1 MAKVKLGSVCTIV
14 SGSTP
19 KSSCPEYWGG
29 SIKWVTPAEISDE
42 THYIEDTERHITEE
56 GMRSCHLRMM
66 PLGTVLLSS
75 RAPIGKTAIT
85 KSPMCC
91 NQGFKNLICS
101 NSISNEYLYHFLNTK
116 TDELKSIGR
125 GATFKEISKKQV
137 ESITIDLPA
146 LDEQDRRTT
155 VLNQIEGLLK
165 RGHDSMNR
173 IDDLVKSR
181 FIEMFDS
188 EKFELVKLGDYCERV
203 TKGATP
209 TTLGYRYQDN
219 GINFIKV
226 ESLAEDG
233 SIIADKVAHISDE
246 CNDAMR
252 RSQLRTG
259 DIVFSIAGAIGRTA
273 IIPDSVLPANTN
285 QALAIIRLRN
295 PLAFDRIFLR
305 YALISSDVTRS
316 ISSSKRG
323 IAQVNLSLT
332 DIKNLRVP
340 LPPLALQQE
349 FANFVSQVDKLRFGA
364 CYAMYLLCAALT
376 LLWSTM
382 AYMSVVSIFAWPKSR
397 CTCSMGMPLSIA
409 FVASVRRNLCG

>member
-1 MAKVKLGSVCTIV
+1 MPSKRKP
-14 SGSTP
+14 ST
-19 KSSCPEYWGG
+19 
-29 SIKWVTPAEISDE
+29 
-42 THYIEDTERHITEE
+42 
-56 GMRSCHLRMM
+56 
-66 PLGTVLLSS
+66 LLSIP
-75 RAPIGKTAIT
+75 RAT
-85 KSPMCC
+85 
-91 NQGFKNLICS
+91 
-101 NSISNEYLYHFLNTK
+101 
-116 TDELKSIGR
+116 
-125 GATFKEISKKQV
+125 
-137 ESITIDLPA
+137 
-146 LDEQDRRTT
+146 
-155 VLNQIEGLLK
+155 
-165 RGHDSMNR
+165 
-173 IDDLVKSR
+173 VKSR

-188 EKFELVKLGDYCERV
+188 EKFELAKLGDYCERV

-209 TTLGYRYQDN
+209 TTLGYHYQDN

-226 ESLAEDG
+226 ESLAENG
-233 SIIADKVAHISDE
+233 SIVADKVAHISDE
-246 CNDAMR
+246 CNEAMR
-252 RSQLRTG
+252 RSQLRVG

-273 IIPDSVLPANTN
+273 IIPDSILPANTN
-285 QALAIIRLRN
+285 QALAIIRLRS

-349 FANFVSQVDKLRFGA
+349 FANFVSRVDKLRFEA
-364 CYAMYLLCAALT
+364 CYAMYFLCAAFT

-382 AYMSVVSIFAWPKSR
+382 AYMSVVSIFACPKSR

>member
-1 MAKVKLGSVCTIV
+1 MGKVKLGSVCTIV

-101 NSISNEYLYHFLNTK
+101 NSISNEYLYHFLNAK

-146 LDEQDRRTT
+146 LDEQDRRIT
-155 VLNQIEGLLK
+155 VLNQIESLLK
-165 RGHDSMNR
+165 RSHDSKNR

-181 FIEMFDS
+181 FVEMFGDLRENREGWPVEQFDS
-188 EKFELVKLGDYCERV
+188 FAIIDTHMITDLDSYAEKPHIGIDSIESISGRLS
-203 TKGATP
+203 
-209 TTLGYRYQDN
+209 GYRT
-219 GINFIKV
+219 V
-226 ESLAEDG
+226 AEDG
-233 SIIADKVAHISDE
+233 IVSGKYPFTNAHIIYSKIRPALNKVALPDFDGVCSADAYPILPVAEKCNRVYLAHVLRSDFFL
-246 CNDAMR
+246 DH
-252 RSQLRTG
+252 
-259 DIVFSIAGAIGRTA
+259 
-273 IIPDSVLPANTN
+273 VLPLSGRAQMPKVNKK
-285 QALAIIRLRN
+285 ALR
-295 PLAFDRIFLR
+295 AF
-305 YALISSDVTRS
+305 SM
-316 ISSSKRG
+316 
-323 IAQVNLSLT
+323 
-332 DIKNLRVP
+332 P
-340 LPPLALQQE
+340 LPPLTLQQE
-349 FANFVSQVDKLRFGA
+349 FADFVSQVDKLRFA
-364 CYAMYLLCAALT
+364 IQQQIDKLET
-376 LLWSTM
+376 LKNSLM
-382 AYMSVVSIFAWPKSR
+382 QEYFE
-397 CTCSMGMPLSIA
+397 
-409 FVASVRRNLCG
+409 

>member
-1 MAKVKLGSVCTIV
+1 MRVSVNWRTGQAGALR
-14 SGSTP
+14 SATFDAQARNKFSTRRR
-19 KSSCPEYWGG
+19 C
-29 SIKWVTPAEISDE
+29 
-42 THYIEDTERHITEE
+42 
-56 GMRSCHLRMM
+56 
-66 PLGTVLLSS
+66 GTTRIAFFAFVAGS
-75 RAPIGKTAIT
+75 RAKQFLRRGGLVRDHKT
-85 KSPMCC
+85 
-91 NQGFKNLICS
+91 N
-101 NSISNEYLYHFLNTK
+101 
-116 TDELKSIGR
+116 R
-125 GATFKEISKKQV
+125 
-137 ESITIDLPA
+137 
-146 LDEQDRRTT
+146 
-155 VLNQIEGLLK
+155 K
-165 RGHDSMNR
+165 RAASQF
-173 IDDLVKSR
+173 KSR

-349 FANFVSQVDKLRFGA
+349 FANFVSQVDKLRFA
-364 CYAMYLLCAALT
+364 TQQQIDKLET
-376 LLWSTM
+376 LK
-382 AYMSVVSIFAWPKSR
+382 KSL
-397 CTCSMGMPLSIA
+397 MQEY
-409 FVASVRRNLCG
+409 FE

>member
-1 MAKVKLGSVCTIV
+1 MGKVKLESICTIV

-19 KSSCPEYWGG
+19 KSSCPGYWGG
-29 SIKWVTPAEISDE
+29 SIKWVTPAEIGDE

-66 PLGTVLLSS
+66 PSGTVLLSS

-85 KSPMCC
+85 KSAMCC

-101 NSISNEYLYHFLNTK
+101 KSISNEYLYHFLNAK
-116 TDELKSIGR
+116 ADELKSMGR

-137 ESITIDLPA
+137 ESIVIDLPF
-146 LDEQDRRTT
+146 LSEQSQRAA
-155 VLNQIEGLLK
+155 VLNQIDALLK
-165 RGHDSMNR
+165 QSHDLERCTN
-173 IDDLVKSR
+173 DLVKSR
-181 FIEMFDS
+181 FVEMFDS
-188 EKFELVKLGDYCERV
+188 EKFELVKLGGYCERV

-209 TTLGYRYQDN
+209 TTLGYHYQDN

-226 ESLAEDG
+226 ESLAENG
-233 SIIADKVAHISDE
+233 SIVADKVAHISDE
-246 CNDAMR
+246 CNEAMR
-252 RSQLRTG
+252 RSQLRVG

-273 IIPDSVLPANTN
+273 IIPDSILPANTN
-285 QALAIIRLRN
+285 QALAIIRLRS

-349 FANFVSQVDKLRFGA
+349 FAAFVSQVDKLRFETQQQIEK
-364 CYAMYLLCAALT
+364 LET
-376 LLWSTM
+376 LK
-382 AYMSVVSIFAWPKSR
+382 KSL
-397 CTCSMGMPLSIA
+397 MQKYFG
-409 FVASVRRNLCG
+409 

>member
-181 FIEMFDS
+181 FVEMFDS

-349 FANFVSQVDKLRFGA
+349 FANFVSQVDKLRFA
-364 CYAMYLLCAALT
+364 TQQQIDKLET
-376 LLWSTM
+376 LK
-382 AYMSVVSIFAWPKSR
+382 KSL
-397 CTCSMGMPLSIA
+397 MQEY
-409 FVASVRRNLCG
+409 FE

>member
-1 MAKVKLGSVCTIV
+1 MGKVKLESICTIV

-19 KSSCPEYWGG
+19 KSSCPGYWGG
-29 SIKWVTPAEISDE
+29 SIKWVTPAEIGDE

-66 PLGTVLLSS
+66 PSGTVLLSS

-85 KSPMCC
+85 KSAMCC

-101 NSISNEYLYHFLNTK
+101 KSISNEYLYHFLNAK
-116 TDELKSIGR
+116 ADELKSMGR

-137 ESITIDLPA
+137 ESIVIDLPF
-146 LDEQDRRTT
+146 LSEQSQRAA
-155 VLNQIEGLLK
+155 VLNQIDALLK
-165 RGHDSMNR
+165 QSHDLER
-173 IDDLVKSR
+173 CTDDLVKSR
-181 FIEMFDS
+181 FVEMFDS
-188 EKFELVKLGDYCERV
+188 EKFELVKLGGYCERV

-209 TTLGYRYQDN
+209 TTLGYHYQDN

-226 ESLAEDG
+226 ESLAENG
-233 SIIADKVAHISDE
+233 SIVADKVAHISDE
-246 CNDAMR
+246 CNEAMR
-252 RSQLRTG
+252 RSQLRVG

-273 IIPDSVLPANTN
+273 IIPDSILPANTN
-285 QALAIIRLRN
+285 QALAIIRLRS

-349 FANFVSQVDKLRFGA
+349 FAAFVSQVDKLRFETQQQIEK
-364 CYAMYLLCAALT
+364 LET
-376 LLWSTM
+376 LK
-382 AYMSVVSIFAWPKSR
+382 KSL
-397 CTCSMGMPLSIA
+397 MQKYFG
-409 FVASVRRNLCG
+409 